1 MTPTCRR
8 AVCVAASLAL
18 MTSFVSWGGE
28 TAHFVVE
35 GRLVAFDGAAVR
47 KVALSA
53 DLRTTIPLSKI
64 ERVWGSLPDG
74 RVIVSL
80 PLETPNG
87 SDDPSGRD
95 EPLRG
100 PFLLVRPD
108 GSVDAVLPEN
118 VLRAFPSP
126 ATGDIALITR
136 ERRLLL
142 WSNGATKEVDTPGRV
157 STAAWSPD
165 GRRLALT
172 VYPSDWSQRRVNEAR
187 TTAEFLRL
195 QNADIYLADGATG
208 ALLAQLTD
216 SPDTEYGAFFG
227 PDGVT
232 LYYVWLHLTEDQG
245 GLMRLT
251 LDAEGG
257 TTATAAPVK
266 LTVAGNDP
274 GETPLGRVGTYAW
287 TPDRGRMIFEAGRPD
302 GSGEIWTMAA
312 DGSSA
317 RMAAAGRFPQVTG
330 GGRIAYQKPDGQPA
344 LLEVQP

>member
-1 MTPTCRR
+1 MTPTFRR
-8 AVCVAASLAL
+8 AVGIAASLVL
-18 MTSFVSWGGE
+18 TTPLICWGSGP
-28 TAHFVVE
+28 AYFVVE
-35 GRLVAFDGAAVR
+35 GRLAAFDGAATQ
-47 KVALSA
+47 KFSLIA
-53 DLRTTIPLSKI
+53 DAGKTIPLSKI
-64 ERVWGSLPDG
+64 ERVWGTLPDG

-80 PLETPNG
+80 PLETANRL
-87 SDDPSGRD
+87 DDPSGRD

-108 GSVDAVLPEN
+108 GSVDAFLPEN
-118 VLRAFPSP
+118 ILRAFPSP

-142 WSNGATKEVDTPGRV
+142 WSNGATKEVETPGRV
-157 STAAWSPD
+157 SAAAWSPD

-172 VYPSDWSQRRVNEAR
+172 VYPPDWSQHRVNEAR

-245 GLMRLT
+245 GLMRLI
-251 LDAEGG
+251 LDADGG
-257 TTATAAPVK
+257 TTATGAPVK

-274 GETPLGRVGTYAW
+274 GETPLGRVGTYMW
-287 TPDRGRMIFEAGRPD
+287 TPDRARLVFEAGRPD
-302 GSGEIWTMAA
+302 GSGEIWTMAG

-317 RMAAAGRFPQVTG
+317 RMMAAGRFPQVTV
-330 GGRIAYQKPDGQPA
+330 GGRIAYQKQDGQPA